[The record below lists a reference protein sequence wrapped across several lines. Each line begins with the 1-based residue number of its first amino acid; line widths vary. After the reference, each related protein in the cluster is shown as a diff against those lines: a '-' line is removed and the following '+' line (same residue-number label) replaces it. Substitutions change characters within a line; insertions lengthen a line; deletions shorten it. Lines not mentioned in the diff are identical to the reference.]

1 MCLQKKLGNHIFLSF
16 YGQGATILIGRY
28 CMVFRSRHNEA
39 QAVFEILVRENEAM
53 LMTYLRAAV
62 RNQSTVED
70 IFQETMLVA
79 WRRLNEYD
87 RSCPF
92 GPWVRGIA
100 AKLIMAHFRKAKS
113 DIMITGCETLEYL
126 SRQIEHI
133 HERPGDTWE
142 QKIDA
147 LKHCIEALQDNYR
160 EMIELRYFK
169 HQPASRISEITKI
182 SLEAVRKRLQRA
194 RAQLLDCLK
203 RKKVIMETGT

>member
-1 MCLQKKLGNHIFLSF
+1 
-16 YGQGATILIGRY
+16 
-28 CMVFRSRHNEA
+28 
-39 QAVFEILVRENEAM
+39 
-53 LMTYLRAAV
+53 MTYLRAAV
-62 RNQSTVED
+62 RNQSAVED
-70 IFQETMLVA
+70 LFQETMLVA
-79 WRRLNEYD
+79 WRKLNDYD

-113 DIMITGCETLEYL
+113 DIMITGCETLEHL

-147 LKHCIEALQDNYR
+147 IKHCIQALPDNHR

-169 HQPASRISEITKI
+169 HQTASRISEITKI

-194 RAQLLDCLK
+194 RAQLLDCLR
-203 RKKVIMETGT
+203 RKKVIVEAGA

>member
-1 MCLQKKLGNHIFLSF
+1 
-16 YGQGATILIGRY
+16 
-28 CMVFRSRHNEA
+28 MVFRNRHNEA
-39 QAVFEILVRENEAM
+39 QAIFEILVRENEAM

-70 IFQETMLVA
+70 LFQETMLVA

-92 GPWVRGIA
+92 GPWIRGIA
-100 AKLIMAHFRKAKS
+100 AKLIIAHFRKVKS

-126 SRQIEHI
+126 SQQIEHI

-147 LKHCIEALQDNYR
+147 LKHCIEALSDNYK
-160 EMIELRYFK
+160 EIIERRYFK
-169 HQPASRISEITKI
+169 HQPASTISEVTTV

-194 RAQLLDCLK
+194 RAQLLDCLR
-203 RKKVIMETGT
+203 RKKVVMEAGT

>member
-1 MCLQKKLGNHIFLSF
+1 
-16 YGQGATILIGRY
+16 
-28 CMVFRSRHNEA
+28 MVFRNRHNEA
-39 QAVFEILVRENEAM
+39 QAIFEILVRENEAM

-62 RNQSTVED
+62 RNQSVAED
-70 IFQETMLVA
+70 LFQETMLVA
-79 WRRLNEYD
+79 WRRLSEYD

-126 SRQIEHI
+126 SKQIEHI
-133 HERPGDTWE
+133 HGRPGDTWQ

-147 LKHCIEALQDNYR
+147 LKHCIEALPDNYR

-169 HQPASRISEITKI
+169 HHPASRISEITTV

-194 RAQLLDCLK
+194 RAQLLDCLR
-203 RKKVIMETGT
+203 RKKVVMETGT

>member
-1 MCLQKKLGNHIFLSF
+1 
-16 YGQGATILIGRY
+16 
-28 CMVFRSRHNEA
+28 MVFRNRHNEA
-39 QAVFEILVRENEAM
+39 HAVFEILVRENEAM

-62 RNQSTVED
+62 RNQSAAED
-70 IFQETMLVA
+70 LFQETMLVA
-79 WRRLNEYD
+79 WRKLNEYD
-87 RSCPF
+87 RSRPF

-147 LKHCIEALQDNYR
+147 LKHCISTLPDNYR

-169 HQPASRISEITKI
+169 HHPASRISQITKV

-194 RAQLLDCLK
+194 RAQLLDCLR
-203 RKKVIMETGT
+203 RKKVVMEAST

>member
-1 MCLQKKLGNHIFLSF
+1 M
-16 YGQGATILIGRY
+16 IL
-28 CMVFRSRHNEA
+28 RSRHNDA
-39 QAVFEILVRENEAM
+39 HAVFEILVRENEAM

-62 RNQSTVED
+62 RNQTAVD
-70 IFQETMLVA
+70 DLFQETMLVA

-92 GPWVRGIA
+92 GPWIRGIA

-113 DIMITGCETLEYL
+113 DIMITGCDALEYL
-126 SRQIEHI
+126 SKQIEHI

-147 LKHCIEALQDNYR
+147 LKHCIEALSDNYK
-160 EMIELRYFK
+160 EIIELRYFK
-169 HQPASRISEITKI
+169 HHSPSRISEITTV

-194 RAQLLDCLK
+194 RAQLLDCLR
-203 RKKVIMETGT
+203 RKKVVMEAGT

>member
-1 MCLQKKLGNHIFLSF
+1 M
-16 YGQGATILIGRY
+16 
-28 CMVFRSRHNEA
+28 FRSKHNEA
-39 QAVFEILVRENEAM
+39 QAIFEILVRENEAM

-62 RNQSTVED
+62 RNQTAAED
-70 IFQETMLVA
+70 LFQETMLVA
-79 WRRLNEYD
+79 WRKLHEYD

-113 DIMITGCETLEYL
+113 DLMITGCDTLEYL

-133 HERPGDTWE
+133 HERSGDTWE

-147 LKHCIEALQDNYR
+147 LKHCIEALSDKNR
-160 EMIELRYFK
+160 EIIELRYFK
-169 HQPASRISEITKI
+169 HQPASRISEITTV

-194 RAQLLDCLK
+194 RAQLLDCLR
-203 RKKVIMETGT
+203 RKKVVMEAST

>member
-1 MCLQKKLGNHIFLSF
+1 
-16 YGQGATILIGRY
+16 
-28 CMVFRSRHNEA
+28 MVFRSRHNEA
-39 QAVFEILVRENEAM
+39 QAIFEILVRENEAM

-70 IFQETMLVA
+70 LFQETMLVA
-79 WRRLNEYD
+79 WRKLNEYD

-92 GPWVRGIA
+92 GPWARGIA
-100 AKLIMAHFRKAKS
+100 AKLIAAHFRKAKS

-133 HERPGDTWE
+133 HERPGDPWE

-147 LKHCIEALQDNYR
+147 LEHCIKALPDNYR

-169 HQPASRISEITKI
+169 HQSASRISQITEV
-182 SLEAVRKRLQRA
+182 SLETVRKRLQRA
-194 RAQLLDCLK
+194 RAQLLDCLSRK
-203 RKKVIMETGT
+203 RVVMEAST

>member
-1 MCLQKKLGNHIFLSF
+1 
-16 YGQGATILIGRY
+16 
-28 CMVFRSRHNEA
+28 MVFRSRQNEA
-39 QAVFEILVRENEAM
+39 QAIFEILVRENEAM

-62 RNQSTVED
+62 RNQSAVED
-70 IFQETMLVA
+70 LFQETMLVA
-79 WRRLNEYD
+79 WRKLNEYD

-100 AKLIMAHFRKAKS
+100 AKLIMTHFRKAKS

-133 HERPGDTWE
+133 HERSGDTWE

-147 LKHCIEALQDNYR
+147 LKHCIESLPDNYR

-169 HQPASRISEITKI
+169 HHPALKISEITEV

-194 RAQLLDCLK
+194 RAQLLDCLR
-203 RKKVIMETGT
+203 RKKVVTEVTA